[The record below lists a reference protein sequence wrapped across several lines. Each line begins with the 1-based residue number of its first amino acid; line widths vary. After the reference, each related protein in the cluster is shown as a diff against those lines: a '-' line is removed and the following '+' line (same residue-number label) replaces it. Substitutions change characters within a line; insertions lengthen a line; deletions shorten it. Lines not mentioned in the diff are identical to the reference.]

1 MNSKIQALRER
12 SQGLL
17 SKKLT
22 LNNFWQNIAYNFYP
36 QRAFFTRVST
46 SADQDI
52 INNQFPFDGDF
63 ANNLTTSYP
72 ILVSRDLANSI
83 STYLRPAG
91 QQWFK
96 AYIRNKEIN
105 KNLGNAA
112 RKYLEF
118 VTDTMYYFFED
129 EATGF
134 NKAMRQSDADIANFG
149 QSVVSMELDWQTT
162 NMMVRCWM
170 LRDMAWS
177 EDYAG
182 NVNFITREWNTKVRT
197 AYEKFGKKLSPETVA
212 KVAQQGDTNITIH
225 HIVLKRE
232 DYETFYE
239 KTNYG
244 QEKKKLNLPWVSIYV
259 EVGADH
265 EIECVGSP
273 TEIYRVNRWELVSGS
288 QYAYSP
294 AVCAGLP
301 DARLLQS
308 ITLSLLEAGE
318 KAVNPPILAKADSVR
333 EDIAFIANTVSWV
346 KEDLP
351 GSIDDAVKMMQI
363 DRSGLQFGL
372 TMQQDSRAML
382 RSAFF
387 LDKIQLP
394 VFDSRMTATE
404 VRERVAEY
412 IRNAS
417 PLFNSM
423 ITQIN
428 QPTCK
433 MAFDLLKSAGAFGP
447 NEFIPDEL
455 RDPNTGELRKDIDF
469 TFSSP
474 LLEAEGKEKAQRF
487 LEMKAAIAEAVA
499 IDPSTIY
506 IPDAT
511 IALRDT
517 LEGIGVPAKWLRDED
532 VVMDMVEQEKQQQ
545 QAQQFV
551 QQLAAGGQ
559 AAEQIGKGAQAV
571 QQAGLV

>member
-1 MNSKIQALRER
+1 MNSKIQSLRER

-36 QRAFFTRVST
+36 QRAYFTRATNGS
-46 SADQDI
+46 DQDL
-52 INNQFPFDGDF
+52 INNCFPFDGDF
-63 ANNLTTSYP
+63 ADNLTTSYP

-91 QQWFK
+91 QPWFK
-96 AYIRNKEIN
+96 AGIRNRDLD
-105 KNLGNAA
+105 KNLGNES

-118 VTDTMYYFFED
+118 VSETMRYFFED

-134 NKAMRQSDADIANFG
+134 NKAFKQSDADITNFG
-149 QSVVSMELDWQTT
+149 QSAVSMEIDWKIGKP
-162 NMMVRCWM
+162 MFRCWM

-182 NVNFITREWNTKVRT
+182 NVSFITREWNTKVRN
-197 AYEKFGKKLSPETVA
+197 AYEKFGDRLHPETVA

-225 HIVLKRE
+225 HIVLKTE
-232 DYETFYE
+232 DYENHYKKTTFRQE
-239 KTNYG
+239 
-244 QEKKKLNLPWVSIYV
+244 EKKIKLPWVSIYC
-259 EVGADH
+259 EVGKDH

-273 TEIYRVNRWELVSGS
+273 TQIYQISRWELVSGS

-333 EDIAFIANTVSWV
+333 SDIAFIANTVSWV

-372 TMQQDSRAML
+372 TMQQDSRSML
-382 RSAFF
+382 RSAFY
-387 LDKIQLP
+387 LDKITLP

-423 ITQIN
+423 ITQVN
-428 QPTCK
+428 QPLCK
-433 MAFDLLKSAGAFGP
+433 MAFKLLQSSGAFGP
-447 NEFIPDEL
+447 NEFIPEEL
-455 RDPNTGELRKDIDF
+455 QGPDGSLRKDIDF

-474 LLEAEGKEKAQRF
+474 LLEAEGREKSQRF

-499 IDPSTIY
+499 LDPSTIH

-532 VVMDMVEQEKQQQ
+532 VVEGMIEQEKQQQ
-545 QAQQFV
+545 QAQQMI
-551 QQLAAGGQ
+551 QQLTAGGV
-559 AAEQIGKGAQAV
+559 AAEQLGKGAQAI